1 MSLERHGIKRGAT
14 RGPARGPLAW
24 MVHNRVTP
32 NLLMLVLL
40 LGGLLMTTQ
49 IKKEVFPEFQMD
61 LVTVTVALPGASPE
75 EVEQGVVLAIEEG
88 VRGLEGVEEVVS
100 TAAESLATV
109 MIELQSGVDRQKAY
123 QDIQQ
128 AVDRITTFPDDAER
142 PQISLNNRRREVLE
156 VQLHGNVSEQV
167 LRAAAEQVRDRLLAD
182 RDLTQIDLLGA
193 REMEIQVEIPAATLR
208 AHGLTLGQVAQII
221 GDSALDR
228 SGGKIET
235 RGGEILLRVQERKD
249 FAREFAAIPL
259 RVNGNGSVLRLGDVA
274 TVREAFADTNISAT
288 FNNQPTINLMIYRAG
303 EQTPMS
309 VSDAARRLLP
319 DIMASLP
326 AEIQYTIADD
336 DADIYR
342 QRLSLLLANGFFGL
356 VLVLVLLSLF
366 LEFKLAFWV
375 AMGIP
380 TSFLGAF
387 LFLPGMDVSINMISM
402 FAFIIALGIV
412 VDDAIIVGENIY
424 EYRQRG
430 MDLMEASIQGARE
443 MAVPV
448 AFSILTNIITFF
460 PLSLMPGGFGKFW
473 AVIPLVVGTVFLI
486 SWFEAL
492 LILPGHIAYTRQE
505 PRYRWSA
512 RLHALQQRFSDGF
525 MRFIARTYGPF
536 ILMAIRHRYL
546 VVAISIALLML
557 VLSVPLSGRMGF
569 ILMPKVEADSAS
581 ATAVMPVGTAD
592 EKMQAVREH
601 LVRSVETVLA
611 QAPGGNMSKGVFAL
625 VTENTIDIRAYL
637 PPPEERTLSTLEV
650 TNRWREMAG
659 DIPGAEYVRFESDR
673 GGPGRGAAITVELRH
688 QDIDMLNRASVAL
701 ADELADFSTA
711 RDIDDGYTPGK
722 QQLDFR
728 LTPEARSAGL
738 TASDIG
744 AQVRNAFYGAEALR
758 QQRGRNEVKVM
769 VKLPEAE
776 RSNLHDVETLLLR
789 TEAGGSM
796 PLNQAATI
804 EYGRAFTLINR
815 RNGQRAIN
823 VTANVEPQSAS
834 NQVLAALSDEVL
846 PQLQKDYPGLT
857 FSFEGHQA
865 DMRDALMS
873 FLQSVSLTLVAM
885 YILLAIPFRSYSQP
899 AIVMLA
905 IPFGVVGAILGH
917 MMMGFSISLISIMG
931 IIALAG
937 VAVNDSLVMIDYA
950 NSRRAEGVG
959 ALEAIAQSGVRRF
972 RPIML
977 TTVTTFGGLAP
988 MIFET
993 SRQAQFIIPM
1003 AISLGYGILF
1013 STAIMLVL
1021 IPCLYM
1027 VIEDARQRFLPAAAL
1042 ESHGGSGDTST
1053 SVELKH

>member
-1 MSLERHGIKRGAT
+1 
-14 RGPARGPLAW
+14 
-24 MVHNRVTP
+24 
-32 NLLMLVLL
+32 
-40 LGGLLMTTQ
+40 
-49 IKKEVFPEFQMD
+49 
-61 LVTVTVALPGASPE
+61 
-75 EVEQGVVLAIEEG
+75 
-88 VRGLEGVEEVVS
+88 
-100 TAAESLATV
+100 
-109 MIELQSGVDRQKAY
+109 
-123 QDIQQ
+123 
-128 AVDRITTFPDDAER
+128 
-142 PQISLNNRRREVLE
+142 
-156 VQLHGNVSEQV
+156 
-167 LRAAAEQVRDRLLAD
+167 
-182 RDLTQIDLLGA
+182 
-193 REMEIQVEIPAATLR
+193 
-208 AHGLTLGQVAQII
+208 
-221 GDSALDR
+221 
-228 SGGKIET
+228 
-235 RGGEILLRVQERKD
+235 
-249 FAREFAAIPL
+249 
-259 RVNGNGSVLRLGDVA
+259 
-274 TVREAFADTNISAT
+274 
-288 FNNQPTINLMIYRAG
+288 
-303 EQTPMS
+303 
-309 VSDAARRLLP
+309 
-319 DIMASLP
+319 
-326 AEIQYTIADD
+326 
-336 DADIYR
+336 IYR
-342 QRLSLLLANGFFGL
+342 QRLSLLLGNGFFGL

-430 MDLMEASIQGARE
+430 MDLVEASIQGARE

-448 AFSILTNIITFF
+448 AFSIITNIITFF

-512 RLHALQQRFSDGF
+512 WLHALQQRFSEGF
-525 MRFIARTYGPF
+525 MRFIERTYGPF
-536 ILMAIRHRYL
+536 ILLAIRHRYL

-569 ILMPKVEADSAS
+569 ILMPKVEADSSS

-637 PPPEERTLSTLEV
+637 PPPEERTLSTAEV

-701 ADELADFSTA
+701 ANELGEFSTT

-738 TASDIG
+738 TASEIG

-776 RSNLHDVETLLLR
+776 RQHLHDVETLLLQ
-789 TEAGGSM
+789 TAAGGSI

-873 FLQSVSLTLVAM
+873 FLQSVSVTLLAM

-1027 VIEDARQRFLPAAAL
+1027 VIEDARRRFLPAAAL

-1053 SVELKH
+1053 SVELNRVP

>member
-24 MVHNRVTP
+24 MVQNRVTP

-109 MIELQSGVDRQKAY
+109 MIELQAGVDRQKAY

-128 AVDRITTFPDDAER
+128 AVDRITTFPEDAER

-274 TVREAFADTNISAT
+274 TVREGFADTNISAT

-319 DIMASLP
+319 DAMASLP
-326 AEIQYTIADD
+326 ADIQYTIADD

-342 QRLSLLLANGFFGL
+342 QRLSLLLGNGFFGL

-424 EYRQRG
+424 E
-430 MDLMEASIQGARE
+430 
-443 MAVPV
+443 
-448 AFSILTNIITFF
+448 
-460 PLSLMPGGFGKFW
+460 
-473 AVIPLVVGTVFLI
+473 
-486 SWFEAL
+486 
-492 LILPGHIAYTRQE
+492 
-505 PRYRWSA
+505 
-512 RLHALQQRFSDGF
+512 
-525 MRFIARTYGPF
+525 
-536 ILMAIRHRYL
+536 
-546 VVAISIALLML
+546 
-557 VLSVPLSGRMGF
+557 
-569 ILMPKVEADSAS
+569 
-581 ATAVMPVGTAD
+581 
-592 EKMQAVREH
+592 
-601 LVRSVETVLA
+601 
-611 QAPGGNMSKGVFAL
+611 
-625 VTENTIDIRAYL
+625 
-637 PPPEERTLSTLEV
+637 
-650 TNRWREMAG
+650 
-659 DIPGAEYVRFESDR
+659 
-673 GGPGRGAAITVELRH
+673 
-688 QDIDMLNRASVAL
+688 
-701 ADELADFSTA
+701 
-711 RDIDDGYTPGK
+711 
-722 QQLDFR
+722 
-728 LTPEARSAGL
+728 
-738 TASDIG
+738 
-744 AQVRNAFYGAEALR
+744 
-758 QQRGRNEVKVM
+758 
-769 VKLPEAE
+769 
-776 RSNLHDVETLLLR
+776 
-789 TEAGGSM
+789 
-796 PLNQAATI
+796 
-804 EYGRAFTLINR
+804 
-815 RNGQRAIN
+815 
-823 VTANVEPQSAS
+823 
-834 NQVLAALSDEVL
+834 
-846 PQLQKDYPGLT
+846 
-857 FSFEGHQA
+857 
-865 DMRDALMS
+865 
-873 FLQSVSLTLVAM
+873 
-885 YILLAIPFRSYSQP
+885 
-899 AIVMLA
+899 
-905 IPFGVVGAILGH
+905 
-917 MMMGFSISLISIMG
+917 
-931 IIALAG
+931 
-937 VAVNDSLVMIDYA
+937 
-950 NSRRAEGVG
+950 
-959 ALEAIAQSGVRRF
+959 
-972 RPIML
+972 
-977 TTVTTFGGLAP
+977 
-988 MIFET
+988 
-993 SRQAQFIIPM
+993 
-1003 AISLGYGILF
+1003 
-1013 STAIMLVL
+1013 
-1021 IPCLYM
+1021 
-1027 VIEDARQRFLPAAAL
+1027 
-1042 ESHGGSGDTST
+1042 
-1053 SVELKH
+1053 